1 MDPMV
6 IIYGLFAGAVFAL
19 LGYLRQMPT
28 DGESFQLIKALPT
41 VILGGGIGAM
51 LAFAGTPISEESIA
65 IQMGVYG
72 SLTVAIQYFVQA
84 VYRWY
89 TAERK

>member
-6 IIYGLFAGAVFAL
+6 IVYGVGAGAVFAL
-19 LGYLRQMPT
+19 LGYLRQLPT
-28 DGESFQLIKALPT
+28 GGEAFDFLKALPT
-41 VILGGGIGAM
+41 IILGGAIGAM
-51 LAFAGTPISEESIA
+51 LAVAGTPVSEESIA